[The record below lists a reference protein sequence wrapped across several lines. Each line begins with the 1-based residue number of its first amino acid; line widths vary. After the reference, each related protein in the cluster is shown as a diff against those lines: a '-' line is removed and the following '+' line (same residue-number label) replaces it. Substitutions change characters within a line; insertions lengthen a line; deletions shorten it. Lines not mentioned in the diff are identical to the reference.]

1 MHHEFPTAELHLL
14 VRKGNAAIYTQHPF
28 LNRVLEWDKKEGKY
42 RSLFQLLRQIRKEKY
57 QLVVNLHRFASS
69 GLLTVCSGAETTVG
83 FDKNPLSFAFS
94 KRFPHRIGADENGVF
109 AHEIERNF
117 SLIAQ
122 FCPNQPH
129 RPRIYPE
136 RSTPSAQAKIVFS
149 RAEERAYICIAP
161 SSVWQTKAWP
171 VASWIQLIETF
182 AEYRVFIL
190 GGPSDAALAESIRMQ
205 VNHNNV
211 INTCGA
217 LSLLESAALMKK
229 AAMNFVNDSAPL
241 HLCTAVD
248 APVTAIFCST
258 LPSFGFGPIAPHGHA
273 VETREAMQCR
283 PCGLHGR
290 SSCPLQHFNCAHTI
304 RISDVRATLQA
315 ISEKSA

>member
-1 MHHEFPTAELHLL
+1 M
-14 VRKGNAAIYTQHPF
+14 RKGNAAIYTQHPF

-42 RSLFQLLRQIRKEKY
+42 RSLFRLLRQIRKENY

-69 GLLTVCSGAETTVG
+69 GLLTACSGAKTTVG

-94 KRFPHRIGADENGVF
+94 KRFPHRIGADENGGF
-109 AHEIERNF
+109 AHEIDRNF
-117 SLIAQ
+117 SLIEQ
-122 FCPNQPH
+122 LCPNQAH
-129 RPRIYPE
+129 RPRLYPE
-136 RSTPSAQAKIVFS
+136 LSTPSAKAKIVFS

-161 SSVWQTKAWP
+161 ASVWQTKAWP
-171 VASWIQLIETF
+171 VASWIQLIETCT
-182 AEYRVFIL
+182 EYRVFIL
-190 GGPSDAALAESIRMQ
+190 GGSGDATLAESIRMQ
-205 VNHNNV
+205 ANHSDV
-211 INTCGA
+211 INTCGD
-217 LSLLESAALMKK
+217 LNLLDSAALMKN

-258 LPSFGFGPIAPHGHA
+258 LPAFGFGPLAPYGQA

-290 SSCPLQHFNCAHTI
+290 SVCPLKHFNCAHTL
-304 RISDVRATLQA
+304 RISDVRKPLDA
-315 ISEKSA
+315 ISKKAP